1 MTLPRYINGYNHYA
15 SITKSIAIVFTTLL
29 ISFTSP
35 LYAIDFNSITN
46 ADKSENIKLSQEQVA
61 SLKSKKL
68 TAALVWHGSSAWVSA
83 VNQGA
88 KETFSQL
95 GINVVAVTD
104 AQFDPA
110 KQVADLENVSAL
122 NPDII
127 LSLSVD
133 STSTKNSY
141 RNAINNGA
149 KLVLLS
155 NPIEGF
161 VLHQDYVGIV
171 TDDMFGMGRAAAE
184 LAVDALSQSSKS
196 GTAKLGM
203 IYHDANYFITNNRDR
218 AFREAL
224 NSEPNIDIVI
234 EKGFVKESDTS
245 NVAAAMVLKNP
256 EIEAIYVSWDSAAEG
271 VIEALRSLD
280 RPDIKVIT
288 HDLGVNN
295 LLDMATNRNLYGTV
309 ADRPY
314 DIGATM
320 AKLGAGAI
328 LGQRAAQVT
337 IVPFDKV
344 TRTNITSAWKEAF
357 KKPLP
362 KLLTQALQL

>member
-1 MTLPRYINGYNHYA
+1 MFFTL
-15 SITKSIAIVFTTLL
+15 LL
-29 ISFTSP
+29 ISFSSP
-35 LYAIDFNSITN
+35 LLAIDFNSITN
-46 ADKSENIKLSQEQVA
+46 ADKSENIKLTQQQVNQ
-61 SLKSKKL
+61 LKSKTL
-68 TAALVWHGSSAWVSA
+68 TAALVWHGSSSWVSA

-88 KETFSQL
+88 RETFSEL

-110 KQVADLENVSAL
+110 KQVADLENITAL

-141 RNAINNGA
+141 RSAISKGA

-161 VLHQDYVGIV
+161 VLHDDYVGIV

-184 LAVDALSQSSKS
+184 LTLEALSQSGKS
-196 GTAKLGM
+196 GTGKLGM
-203 IYHDANYFITNNRDR
+203 IYHDAKYFITNNRDQ

-224 NSEPNIDIVI
+224 SSAPNIDIVT
-234 EKGFVKESDTS
+234 EKGFIKESDTS
-245 NVAAAMVLKNP
+245 NIAAAMVLKNP

-320 AKLGAGAI
+320 AKLGAASI

-344 TRTNITSAWKEAF
+344 TRTNITTAWVEAF

-362 KLLTQALQL
+362 KLLTQALQQ

>member
-1 MTLPRYINGYNHYA
+1 MTLSPNINRCNNNKFFSK
-15 SITKSIAIVFTTLL
+15 SITFAFTLFASSFALPLL
-29 ISFTSP
+29 
-35 LYAIDFNSITN
+35 AVDFNSITN
-46 ADKSENIKLSQEQVA
+46 ADKSESIKLSQQQIN

-68 TAALVWHGSSAWVSA
+68 TAALVWHGSSSWVSA

-88 KETFSQL
+88 KETFSRF
-95 GINVVAVTD
+95 GIDVDAVTD

-141 RNAINNGA
+141 RNAISKGA

-161 VLHQDYVGIV
+161 ILHKDYVGIV

-184 LAVDALSQSSKS
+184 LTIDALKQS
-196 GTAKLGM
+196 GKLGI
-203 IYHDANYFITNNRDR
+203 IYHDAKYFITNNRDQ
-218 AFREAL
+218 AFRQAL
-224 NSEPNIDIVI
+224 NAAPNIDVVI

-245 NVAAAMVLKNP
+245 NIAAAMVLKNP

-295 LLDMATNRNLYGTV
+295 LLDMAMSRNLYGTV

-320 AKLGAGAI
+320 AKLGAAAI
-328 LGQRAAQVT
+328 LGERAAQVT

-344 TRTNITSAWKEAF
+344 TKKNITSAWLEAF

-362 KLLTQALQL
+362 KLLTQALQQ

>member
-1 MTLPRYINGYNHYA
+1 MVLSNRKHDRIRKRTRIFIALLLVIFAWSAFAVDIG
-15 SITKSIAIVFTTLL
+15 SIK
-29 ISFTSP
+29 
-35 LYAIDFNSITN
+35 N
-46 ADKSENIKLSQEQVA
+46 AEQSKNVSLSSQQVIQLKTQKL
-61 SLKSKKL
+61 K
-68 TAALVWHGSSAWVSA
+68 AALIWHGSSTWVSA
-83 VNQGA
+83 VTQGA
-88 KETFSQL
+88 KETFAEL
-95 GINVVAVTD
+95 GVDVVAITD

-122 NPDII
+122 KPDII

-141 RNAINNGA
+141 RSAIGGGA

-155 NPIEGF
+155 NPIDGF

-171 TDDMFGMGRAAAE
+171 TDDMFGMGLAAAE
-184 LAVDALSQSSKS
+184 LTAQALKNK
-196 GTAKLGM
+196 GKLGV
-203 IYHDANYFITNNRDR
+203 IYHDAKYFITNNRDQ
-218 AFREAL
+218 AFESAL
-224 NSEPNIDIVI
+224 KSFGHIDVI
-234 EKGFVKESDTS
+234 SKKGFVKEHETS
-245 NVAAAMVLKNP
+245 NIAAAMVLQHP
-256 EIEAIYVSWDSAAEG
+256 EIEAIYVSWDTAAEG

-295 LLDMATNRNLYGTV
+295 LLDMATNGNLYGTI

-320 AKLGAGAI
+320 AKLGAAAV
-328 LGQRAAQVT
+328 LGHKAAAVT

-344 TRTNITSAWKEAF
+344 TKGEITSIWQKAF

-362 KLLTQALQL
+362 RLLTQALQQ

>member
-1 MTLPRYINGYNHYA
+1 MTLSRKPQSCNNCSFI
-15 SITKSIAIVFTTLL
+15 SKSISFVFTLL
-29 ISFTSP
+29 VTSFTSP
-35 LYAIDFNSITN
+35 LLAVDFNSITN
-46 ADKSENIKLSQEQVA
+46 ADKSENIQLSQQQVA
-61 SLKSKKL
+61 TLKNKEL

-83 VNQGA
+83 VSQGA
-88 KETFSQL
+88 KETFL
-95 GINVVAVTD
+95 RFGIKVVAVTD

-110 KQVADLENVSAL
+110 KQVADLENVSVL

-133 STSTKNSY
+133 STSTKSSY
-141 RNAINNGA
+141 RNAISHGA

-161 VLHQDYVGIV
+161 IHHQDYVGIV
-171 TDDMFGMGRAAAE
+171 TDDMFGMGEAAAE
-184 LAVDALSQSSKS
+184 LTIDALKQS
-196 GTAKLGM
+196 GKLGI
-203 IYHDANYFITNNRDR
+203 IYHDAKYFITNNRDH
-218 AFREAL
+218 AFRQAL
-224 NSEPNIDIVI
+224 KSTPAIDIVV
-234 EKGFVKESDTS
+234 EKGFVKENETS
-245 NVAAAMVLKNP
+245 NIAAAMVLQHP

-320 AKLGAGAI
+320 AKLGAAAI
-328 LGQRAAQVT
+328 LGQSAAEVT

-344 TRTNITSAWKEAF
+344 TKTNISSAWQQAF

-362 KLLTQALQL
+362 KLLTQALQQ

>member
-1 MTLPRYINGYNHYA
+1 MTLSRYFHGRNHCHLV
-15 SITKSIAIVFTTLL
+15 SKSIATAFAFLL
-29 ISFTSP
+29 ISFTSSA
-35 LYAIDFNSITN
+35 LAIDFNSITN
-46 ADKSENIKLSQEQVA
+46 ADKSENISLSEQQVA
-61 SLKSKKL
+61 QLKTKKL
-68 TAALVWHGSSAWVSA
+68 TAALVWHGSSSWVSA

-88 KETFSQL
+88 RETFSTL
-95 GINVVAVTD
+95 GIDVIAVTD

-122 NPDII
+122 KPDII

-141 RNAINNGA
+141 RNAIDSGA

-161 VLHQDYVGIV
+161 VHHKDYVGIV

-184 LAVDALSQSSKS
+184 LAIEALNQPSKS
-196 GTAKLGM
+196 DKGKLGM
-203 IYHDANYFITNNRDR
+203 IYHDANYFITNNRDS

-224 NSEPNIDIVI
+224 SAAPNIEIVI

-245 NVAAAMVLKNP
+245 NIAAAMVLKNP

-320 AKLGAGAI
+320 AKLGAASI
-328 LGQRAAQVT
+328 LGQQAAQVT

-344 TRTNITSAWKEAF
+344 TRTNITTAWLEAF

-362 KLLTQALQL
+362 KLLKQALQQ

>member
-1 MTLPRYINGYNHYA
+1 MTVSRNTHGCNNYNVISK
-15 SITKSIAIVFTTLL
+15 SITFAFALL
-29 ISFTSP
+29 ITSFTSP
-35 LYAIDFNSITN
+35 LLAVDFNSITN
-46 ADKSENIKLSQEQVA
+46 ADKSENIKLSQQQID
-61 SLKSKKL
+61 SLKSKNL

-88 KETFSQL
+88 KETFSRF
-95 GINVVAVTD
+95 GIDVVAVTD

-110 KQVADLENVSAL
+110 KQVADLENISVL

-141 RNAINNGA
+141 RSAINNGA

-161 VLHQDYVGIV
+161 VHHQDYVGIV

-184 LAVDALSQSSKS
+184 LTIDALNQS
-196 GTAKLGM
+196 GKLGI
-203 IYHDANYFITNNRDR
+203 IYHDAKYFITNNRDQ
-218 AFREAL
+218 AFRQAL
-224 NSEPNIDIVI
+224 KSVPNIDIVI
-234 EKGFVKESDTS
+234 EKGFVKESETS
-245 NVAAAMVLKNP
+245 NIAAAMVLQNP

-320 AKLGAGAI
+320 AKLGAAAI

-344 TRTNITSAWKEAF
+344 TKTNITSAWKEAF

-362 KLLTQALQL
+362 KLLTQALQQ

>member
-1 MTLPRYINGYNHYA
+1 MTLTRNFHSYNHYKFI
-15 SITKSIAIVFTTLL
+15 SKSIMFAFTLL
-29 ISFTSP
+29 ITSLVP
-35 LYAIDFNSITN
+35 TSLAIDFNSIKN
-46 ADKSENIKLSQEQVA
+46 ADKSKDIKLSQQQVN

-83 VNQGA
+83 VNKGA
-88 KETFSQL
+88 KETFSRF
-95 GINVVAVTD
+95 GIDVVAVTD

-110 KQVADLENVSAL
+110 KQVADLENVSVL

-127 LSLSVD
+127 LSLCVD
-133 STSTKNSY
+133 STSTKQSY
-141 RNAINNGA
+141 RSAIGNGA

-161 VLHQDYVGIV
+161 IHHQDYVGIV
-171 TDDMFGMGRAAAE
+171 TDDMFGMGEAAAQ
-184 LAVDALSQSSKS
+184 LTIDSLNNS
-196 GTAKLGM
+196 GKLGV
-203 IYHDANYFITNNRDR
+203 IYHDAKYFITNNRDH
-218 AFREAL
+218 AFRQAL
-224 NSEPNIDIVI
+224 KSTPNIDIVI
-234 EKGFVKESDTS
+234 EKGFVKENETS
-245 NVAAAMVLKNP
+245 NIAAAMVLQHP

-271 VIEALRSLD
+271 VIEALRSLN

-320 AKLGAGAI
+320 AKLGASAI

-344 TRTNITSAWKEAF
+344 TKTNITSAWLEAF
-357 KKPLP
+357 KEPVP
-362 KLLTQALQL
+362 KLLMQALQQ

>member
-1 MTLPRYINGYNHYA
+1 MTLSRNFHRCNNYNVISK
-15 SITKSIAIVFTTLL
+15 SITFAFTLL
-29 ISFTSP
+29 ITSFTSP
-35 LYAIDFNSITN
+35 LLAVDFNSITN
-46 ADKSENIKLSQEQVA
+46 ADKSENIKLSQQQID

-88 KETFSQL
+88 KETFSL
-95 GINVVAVTD
+95 FGIDVVAVTD

-110 KQVADLENVSAL
+110 KQVADLENISVL

-141 RNAINNGA
+141 RSAISNGA

-161 VLHQDYVGIV
+161 IHHQDYVGIV
-171 TDDMFGMGRAAAE
+171 TDDMFGMGKAAAQ
-184 LAVDALSQSSKS
+184 LTIDALSQSGKS
-196 GTAKLGM
+196 GSGKLGI
-203 IYHDANYFITNNRDR
+203 IYHDAKYFITNNRDQ
-218 AFREAL
+218 AFRQAL
-224 NSEPNIDIVI
+224 KSAANIDIVI
-234 EKGFVKESDTS
+234 EKGFVKESETS
-245 NVAAAMVLKNP
+245 NIAAAMVLQNP

-288 HDLGVNN
+288 HDLGINN

-320 AKLGAGAI
+320 AKLGAAAI

-344 TRTNITSAWKEAF
+344 TKTNITSAWQQAF

-362 KLLTQALQL
+362 KLLTQALQQ

>member
-1 MTLPRYINGYNHYA
+1 MTLSLNLHSCNKYNFISK
-15 SITKSIAIVFTTLL
+15 SITFAFTLL
-29 ISFTSP
+29 VTSFAAP
-35 LYAIDFNSITN
+35 LLAIDFNSIKN
-46 ADKSENIKLSQEQVA
+46 ADKSENIKLSQQQID

-88 KETFSQL
+88 QETFSRF
-95 GINVVAVTD
+95 GIEVVAVTD

-110 KQVADLENVSAL
+110 KQVADLENVSIL

-141 RNAINNGA
+141 RDAISNGA

-161 VLHQDYVGIV
+161 IHHQDYVGIV
-171 TDDMFGMGRAAAE
+171 TDDMFGMGKAAAQ
-184 LAVDALSQSSKS
+184 LTMDALKQS
-196 GTAKLGM
+196 GKLGI
-203 IYHDANYFITNNRDR
+203 IYHDAKYFITNNRDH
-218 AFREAL
+218 AFRQAL
-224 NSEPNIDIVI
+224 KSASNIDIVI
-234 EKGFVKESDTS
+234 EKGFVRESETS
-245 NVAAAMVLKNP
+245 NIAAAMILQNP

-320 AKLGAGAI
+320 AKLGAAAI

-344 TRTNITSAWKEAF
+344 TKTNITSAWQQAF

-362 KLLTQALQL
+362 KLLTQALQQ

>member
-1 MTLPRYINGYNHYA
+1 MTQSRNFHLCNNGNLRR
-15 SITKSIAIVFTTLL
+15 KSFTFALALL
-29 ISFTSP
+29 ILSFASP
-35 LYAIDFNSITN
+35 LFAVDFNSIAN
-46 ADKSENIKLSQEQVA
+46 ADKSENIKLSQQQIA
-61 SLKSKKL
+61 SLKNKKL

-83 VNQGA
+83 VTQGA
-88 KETFSQL
+88 KETFSRF
-95 GINVVAVTD
+95 GIEVVAITD

-110 KQVADLENVSAL
+110 KQVADLENVSVL

-141 RNAINNGA
+141 RSAIGNGA

-161 VLHQDYVGIV
+161 IHHQDYVGIV
-171 TDDMFGMGRAAAE
+171 TDDMFGMGKAAAQ
-184 LAVDALSQSSKS
+184 LTMDALKQS
-196 GTAKLGM
+196 GKLGI
-203 IYHDANYFITNNRDR
+203 IYHDAKYFITNNRDQ
-218 AFREAL
+218 AFRQAIK
-224 NSEPNIDIVI
+224 SYPNIEVVI
-234 EKGFVKESDTS
+234 EKGFVREHETS
-245 NVAAAMVLKNP
+245 NIAAAMVLQNP

-320 AKLGAGAI
+320 AKLGAAAI
-328 LGQRAAQVT
+328 LGERAAQVT

-344 TRTNITSAWKEAF
+344 TRTNITSAWQQAF

-362 KLLTQALQL
+362 KLLTQALQQ